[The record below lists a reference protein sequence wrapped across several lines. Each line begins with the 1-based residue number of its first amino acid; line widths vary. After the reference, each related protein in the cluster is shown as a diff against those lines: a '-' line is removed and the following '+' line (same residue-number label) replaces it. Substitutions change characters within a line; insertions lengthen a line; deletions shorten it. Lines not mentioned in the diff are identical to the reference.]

1 MAKKAAQTPWQDLEQ
16 QAVEAYREWH
26 VWLVLREKELAA
38 RHTRRARP
46 STARTAQADEGNKG
60 KHDPGL

>member
-46 STARTAQADEGNKG
+46 NSARTAQAATRDEGG
-60 KHDPGL
+60 T

>member
-1 MAKKAAQTPWQDLEQ
+1 MAKKAAHTPWQDLEQ

-46 STARTAQADEGNKG
+46 DTPGTAQAVKRNEGG
-60 KHDPGL
+60 T